1 LRKSTR
7 SDSHRS
13 VRPGFALG
21 DASDGCGHDSR
32 TVLRTV
38 PEWLETSLP
47 LIEFA
52 LQGKQV
58 RRMRHS
64 FRTQLRSY
72 EEGPRVVNAGYAVPT
87 SRTMATSCR
96 TISAHGEWEGMERRL
111 PGKCSRRSLVVQ
123 RRKGIQAKPN
133 LDSVMCLSA
142 AKPRS
147 HIRTAAQFP
156 GCGQSNC
163 GIG

>member
-1 LRKSTR
+1 MFVYHLSFLRHPLRKSTR
-7 SDSHRS
+7 SDSHKS

-21 DASDGCGHDSR
+21 DASHGCGRDSGAVLS
-32 TVLRTV
+32 TVQ
-38 PEWLETSLP
+38 EWLETSLP

-72 EEGPRVVNAGYAVPT
+72 EEGPGAVNAGYAVPT

-96 TISAHGEWEGMERRL
+96 TISAHGEWEGHGETITRRMFKPFTGGATEKRD
-111 PGKCSRRSLVVQ
+111 PGETESRFCDV
-123 RRKGIQAKPN
+123 P
-133 LDSVMCLSA
+133 
-142 AKPRS
+142 
-147 HIRTAAQFP
+147 
-156 GCGQSNC
+156 
-163 GIG
+163 